1 MTTPLLSIVIPAY
14 NEEKRLTNTLNKIS
28 AFLDKQDY
36 LAEIV
41 VIENGSSDRTLEL
54 ANAFTQKISNLRVFH
69 EDQNGKGRAVKRGM
83 LEAKGEYRFICDA
96 DLSMPIEE
104 VNNFIPPV
112 LENVEISIASREA
125 PGAIRYN
132 EPEYRHFVGRV
143 FNTLVRIIALPGL
156 HDSQCG
162 FKCIRGDIAEEI
174 FPIIK
179 IYGWAFDVEMLFIA
193 RKRGYKIVEIPIP
206 WYYQEQSKINVLSD
220 SFKMLT
226 DLLQIRWN
234 SLRGQYSKK

>member
-14 NEEKRLTNTLNKIS
+14 NEEKRLSNTLNKIS
-28 AFLDKQDY
+28 TFLDKQDY
-36 LAEIV
+36 SAEIV
-41 VIENGSSDRTLEL
+41 VVENGSSDRTLEL
-54 ANAFTQKISNLRVFH
+54 ANEFKKQVSYLRVFH

-83 LEAKGEYRFICDA
+83 LEAKGDYRFICDA

-112 LENVEISIASREA
+112 LEDVEISIASREA
-125 PGAIRYN
+125 PGAVRYN

-143 FNTLVRIIALPGL
+143 FNTLVRILALPGL

-162 FKCIRGDIAEEI
+162 FKCVRGDIAEEI
-174 FPIIK
+174 FPFIK

-193 RKRGYKIVEIPIP
+193 RKRGYKIQEVPIP
-206 WYYQEQSKINVLSD
+206 WYYQDQSKINVLSD

-234 SLRGQYSKK
+234 SVRGLYSEK

>member
-14 NEEKRLTNTLNKIS
+14 NEEKRLPSTLKKIS
-28 AFLDKQDY
+28 GFLDKQDY

-41 VIENGSSDRTLEL
+41 VVENGSSDRTLEL
-54 ANAFTQKISNLRVFH
+54 ANEFTKQIPYLRVFH

-83 LEAKGEYRFICDA
+83 LEAVGDYRFICDA

-104 VNNFIPPV
+104 VNNFIPP
-112 LENVEISIASREA
+112 LLKNVEISIASREA
-125 PGAIRYN
+125 PGAVRYN

-143 FNTLVRIIALPGL
+143 FNTLVRILALPGL

-174 FPIIK
+174 FPVIS
-179 IYGWAFDVEMLFIA
+179 IYGWAFDVEFLFIA
-193 RKRGYKIVEIPIP
+193 RKLGYKIVEIPVH
-206 WYYQEQSKINVLSD
+206 WYYQDQSKINVLND
-220 SFKMLT
+220 SLKMLA
-226 DLLQIRWN
+226 DLLKIRWN
-234 SLRGQYSKK
+234 SLRGLYSKK